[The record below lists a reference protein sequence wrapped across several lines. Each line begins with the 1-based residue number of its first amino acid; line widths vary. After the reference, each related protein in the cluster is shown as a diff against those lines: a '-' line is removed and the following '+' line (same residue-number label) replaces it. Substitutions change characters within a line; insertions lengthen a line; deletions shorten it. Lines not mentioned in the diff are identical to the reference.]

1 MICRKS
7 KRLSKKSERTPV
19 WSANA
24 FGLHS
29 PRRLK
34 IWRVFAPKMHRAVA
48 LHGSVPNCQ
57 SPKFLSAETVGF
69 EPTRSFR
76 PCLISSE
83 VLSTTQPRL
92 PACRQGR
99 RSAHLIILVRES
111 DGKDSLCSR
120 PSEGVDG
127 GLHRGASRDDV
138 VKQD

>member
-57 SPKFLSAETVGF
+57 SPKFLSAVWYYALLEPILRETDRLADSAEIRARRDSSPQPPPPAAHEF
-69 EPTRSFR
+69 EARMHF
-76 PCLISSE
+76 E
-83 VLSTTQPRL
+83 F
-92 PACRQGR
+92 
-99 RSAHLIILVRES
+99 
-111 DGKDSLCSR
+111 
-120 PSEGVDG
+120 
-127 GLHRGASRDDV
+127 
-138 VKQD
+138 